1 MSLLKGFLDWAGRT
15 EISMNSLVSFFMR
28 SNMYLEKIELQA
40 REEEEGSW
48 LEFKD
53 SLNVV
58 LPPLIPPAEEH
69 APIVFEIERDLKK

>member
-1 MSLLKGFLDWAGRT
+1 
-15 EISMNSLVSFFMR
+15 
-28 SNMYLEKIELQA
+28 MYLEKIELQA